1 MRKVE
6 KKIYL
11 KPIQKA
17 ESVFQHSDAHGC
29 IQIRMNAGHKQSDAQ
44 NFLEKDTLLNV
55 LS

>member
-11 KPIQKA
+11 KPKQK
-17 ESVFQHSDAHGC
+17 VFQHSDAHGC
-29 IQIRMNAGHKQSDAQ
+29 IMIRMNAGHKQSDAQ
-44 NFLEKDTLLNV
+44 NFLEKDNTLLNV